1 MAELPRWGGA
11 WGQLQLLGT
20 WGFADE
26 VIRPGPLG
34 AGAALDWSSTVSQQ
48 ACAVLAQVWCWPGV
62 EAIAGGL

>member
-20 WGFADE
+20 WGFANE

-34 AGAALDWSSTVSQQ
+34 AGAALIGQ
-48 ACAVLAQVWCWPGV
+48 AQ
-62 EAIAGGL
+62 